1 MTATP
6 HLQNMPP
13 KYEQYESLVDGY
25 EKHPDQGLKATKKKL
40 NKDPNNAVLLVC
52 LIYTS

>member
-1 MTATP
+1 
-6 HLQNMPP
+6 MPP
-13 KYEQYESLVDGY
+13 KFEQYKSLVDGY

-52 LIYTS
+52 LFDVLMGHGFCF